1 MALWE
6 TKRELPVNAE
16 TKGTEE
22 ERASL
27 AVVVVVVVVVVVDL
41 FISLIPSSE
50 TVLKQPKASLEVD

>member
-16 TKGTEE
+16 AKGKEE

-27 AVVVVVVVVVVVDL
+27 AVVVVDL
-41 FISLIPSSE
+41 FISLIPSPE

>member
-27 AVVVVVVVVVVVDL
+27 AVVVVVVVVVVDL